1 MANISIYDGIQTFN
15 SRDKYCQIIV
25 SHNDLINQMFLMH
38 ENNKKIAV
46 LDHACYDKPAPMFPL
61 GYSGVE
67 ESLCAHSDL
76 YSILCND
83 MRDYFRYNAKHK
95 NNGLYLDRGFYIENL
110 KFTYNNQ
117 SLTFDV
123 VGATAPNYNYGRRYH
138 KFNQQE
144 NSVALFNRIDFLLS
158 VAAINYVDILIIGPF
173 GCSVYGQSIDEVAS
187 IFMELLGNK
196 YQTCF
201 EKVCFNTDKYEFYK
215 VANNILNK

>member
-15 SRDKYCQIIV
+15 SRDKNCEIIV
-25 SHNDLINQMFLMH
+25 SHNDLIDQIFLMY
-38 ENNKKIAV
+38 ESNKKITV

-110 KFTYNNQ
+110 DFTYNNQ
-117 SLTFDV
+117 SLTVDV

-158 VAAINYVDILIIGPF
+158 VAAKNKVDLLIVGPF
-173 GCSVYGQSIDEVAS
+173 GCSVYGQDITEVAS
-187 IFMELLGNK
+187 IFKELLTNK
-196 YQTCF
+196 YRHCF
-201 EKVCFNTDKYEFYK
+201 EKVCFNTTYEAFYQE
-215 VANNILNK
+215 ANRILS